1 MKQKPENNK
10 ILKKLKDDIISPLT
24 SYYKEYKKEQEED
37 VRSDLI
43 DKFFGVE
50 ILGWDMKSD
59 EHLPP
64 SMREVRRENK
74 RKVQGRQKYP
84 DYIFIVN
91 KHDKFYVE
99 AKRISV
105 KIKEQV
111 DPAIQLR
118 RYGRSHDLPLCILTN
133 AAEFAIYDTT
143 VKVRSKSD
151 SVRTARV
158 FYCTYEQLL
167 DPYEH
172 DIRITNFEYIY
183 QTFSKD
189 AVVNKSL
196 DNIKTQKG
204 NQPLD
209 KEFLE
214 IIDEWRLMF
223 AKSIANNNPKMD
235 EADKLN
241 YAVQKLIDRLIFLR
255 IAEDKDIEDYETL
268 LKITTHAN
276 IYKLLNDLF
285 EKAKEKY
292 NSELFESEEW
302 LSLIKVDD
310 DILSHIINELYESYA
325 FSVMPIEILGSIYEQ
340 FLGKVIKLTENNH
353 VKIEPK
359 PEVRKAGGVYYT
371 PQYIVEYIVRNTV
384 NKKINKKTPDEI
396 SNIKILDPA
405 CGSGSFLIGAY
416 QHLLDYHFD
425 YYWDESRREKSL
437 KQGKIYHTIN
447 NDYYLSIP
455 EKQRILKN
463 NIYGVD
469 IDKQAVEVTRLSLLL
484 TLMKE
489 ENREIE
495 QEGQAKLFKENNFKY
510 LPALKN
516 NIKCGNSLIGPDF
529 YDGNSLKLFDDRE
542 LKNKINDFDWNDKE
556 KGFGTI
562 MMSGGFDCV
571 IGNPPYVFTREL
583 MSDSEKEYFYEK
595 YINTQFKLNTYVLF
609 CEKSFN
615 ILNENGIFGF
625 IIPNNWLSLEYN
637 SDFRK
642 YILSNTS
649 DIIIV
654 NASDSVF
661 LNASVD
667 TSILVYSKKGKPNVS
682 LRELTGGNFVDIAE
696 QKTESI
702 LRSHNQVI
710 NIHSHKSG
718 HFSEVCEKVIK
729 SGKALSEIAEV
740 KNGVQAY
747 TVGEGQPTQTKQ
759 MKENRVYHS
768 NNQKNNLW
776 LKYVDGVDVKRYYL
790 GWSGQYI
797 KYGCNL
803 SRQREPR
810 LFQGDR
816 LLVRQIPAKPPYS
829 IFSSYTNERLINDNN
844 SMIVKLIHP
853 DPKMLAYIMGILN
866 SRLISFWFIHTF
878 GKMQRKIFPQFKIKE
893 LSIFPIKPYGDKDK
907 NAGKIPILVTDML
920 ETQKKAH
927 STKSENDKKHYQQK
941 IEMLDKQID
950 ELVYD
955 LYGLTKEEIK
965 VVEGEK

>member
-1 MKQKPENNK
+1 MEQKNGNNK
-10 ILKKLKDDIISPLT
+10 VIKKLREDIITPLS

-43 DKFFGVE
+43 DKFFGME

-84 DYIFIVN
+84 DYIFIIN

-105 KIKEQV
+105 KIKEEV
-111 DPAIQLR
+111 GPAIQLR

-143 VKVRSKSD
+143 VKVRAKSD

-172 DIRITNFEYIY
+172 DINITNFEYIY

-302 LSLIKVDD
+302 LSSIKVDD
-310 DILSHIINELYESYA
+310 DILFHIINELYESYA

-371 PQYIVEYIVRNTV
+371 PQYIVEYIVSNTV

-489 ENREIE
+489 ENMEIE
-495 QEGQAKLFKENNFKY
+495 QEGQAKLFKESNFKY
-510 LPALKN
+510 LPELKN

-529 YDGNSLKLFDDRE
+529 YKENLQLFDDRE
-542 LKNKINDFDWNDKE
+542 LKNKINDYDWHDKD
-556 KGFGTI
+556 KGFGEI
-562 MMSGGFDCV
+562 MANGGFDVV
-571 IGNPPYVFTREL
+571 IGNPPYGALFGKDEVSYITKTYE
-583 MSDSEKEYFYEK
+583 MQNYQMDSYLLFLEKGH
-595 YINTQFKLNTYVLF
+595 KLLS
-609 CEKSFN
+609 K
-615 ILNENGIFGF
+615 NGLLSF
-625 IIPNNWLSLEYN
+625 IIPNTWLISLQY
-637 SDFRK
+637 
-642 YILSNTS
+642 SNIRQYLINKTQ
-649 DIIIV
+649 IERIV
-654 NASDSVF
+654 DYRIPVF
-661 LNASVD
+661 KDAVVD
-667 TSILVYSKKGKPNVS
+667 TQILIISNLFPSKTHNIGIEINNKNGQITKNNALQLDWIKLNGKP
-682 LRELTGGNFVDIAE
+682 
-696 QKTESI
+696 
-702 LRSHNQVI
+702 I
-710 NIHSHKSG
+710 NIMQRKEDNGLLKKINRFPVLDEICKITQGSKP
-718 HFSEVCEKVIK
+718 FQV
-729 SGKALSEIAEV
+729 GK
-740 KNGVQAY
+740 GV
-747 TVGEGQPTQTKQ
+747 PPQTKQ
-759 MKENRVYHS
+759 ILEDKPFVSDEHKNSSFRPLLRGSLMNRYLIIWNNNYYIKFGDWLAEPRYSADYDAKAKIVIRQTGDSLVATLDESQFIVRDNLYTVVPKRS
-768 NNQKNNLW
+768 NID
-776 LKYVDGVDVKRYYL
+776 LKYVLGLINSKLMNWYYQNILNPEKGEALAQVKRGHIAQL
-790 GWSGQYI
+790 PINIADTNAMKSI
-797 KYGCNL
+797 T
-803 SRQREPR
+803 S
-810 LFQGDR
+810 
-816 LLVRQIPAKPPYS
+816 LVDQ
-829 IFSSYTNERLINDNN
+829 
-844 SMIVKLIHP
+844 
-853 DPKMLAYIMGILN
+853 
-866 SRLISFWFIHTF
+866 
-878 GKMQRKIFPQFKIKE
+878 
-893 LSIFPIKPYGDKDK
+893 
-907 NAGKIPILVTDML
+907 ML
-920 ETQKKAH
+920 ETKKKAH
-927 STKSENDKKHYQQK
+927 SAKTESDKKHYQQK
-941 IEMLDKQID
+941 IEILDKQID
-950 ELVYD
+950 DLVYE
-955 LYGLTKEEIK
+955 LYDLTKEEIA